1 MLFVDNYDS
10 FVYNLVQ
17 YVRELG
23 AEAEVVRNDEVAVD
37 ELVDAGFSHVV
48 LSPGP
53 GGPDDAGIS
62 VEVVR
67 RLGPTT
73 PLLGVCLGH
82 QAIARAYGADVGG
95 APDVVHGKPSLVHH
109 DGRGVHAGLPT
120 PLVVA
125 RYHSLAVT
133 ESSLP
138 PELEVTSRTAG
149 GVVMGLRHRSHPVE
163 GVQWHP
169 ESILTSHG
177 HDLLATFLAAP
188 AVDPD
193 ERPR

>member
-10 FVYNLVQ
+10 FVFNLVQ

-23 AEAEVVRNDEVAVD
+23 ARADVVRNDAVAVD
-37 ELVDAGFSHVV
+37 ELVAAREAGDLTHMV

-53 GGPDDAGIS
+53 GAPADAGIS

-82 QAIARAYGADVGG
+82 QAIAEAYGARVVR
-95 APDVVHGKPSLVHH
+95 APEVVHGKPSLVHH
-109 DGRGVHAGLPT
+109 DGLGLHAGLPT

-125 RYHSLAVT
+125 RYHSLVADEAT
-133 ESSLP
+133 LP
-138 PELEVTSRTAG
+138 PELAVTSRTAS
-149 GVVMGLRHRSHPVE
+149 GVVMGLRHVTHPVE

-177 HDLLATFLAAP
+177 HDLLAIFLATSP
-188 AVDPD
+188 
-193 ERPR
+193 